1 MRPDYVITSRKVF
14 TAERGVDGARELALA
29 IKDGVVVSVA
39 ARDHAA
45 ELAQETNI
53 VAIKEA
59 TGDISQVAEMCRVVP
74 EDFAVYSGNDDMVV
88 PLMSLGGKGV
98 ISVTANV
105 IPADITA
112 MTHYAL
118 EGDYANAAR
127 IQLATK
133 PLTDALFAD
142 VNPIPVKAALAM
154 MGKMEMTYRLPLC
167 APSEAVQARLR
178 TEMEAY
184 GLL

>member
-1 MRPDYVITSRKVF
+1 M
-14 TAERGVDGARELALA
+14 G
-29 IKDGVVVSVA
+29 
-39 ARDHAA
+39 
-45 ELAQETNI
+45 
-53 VAIKEA
+53 
-59 TGDISQVAEMCRVVP
+59 
-74 EDFAVYSGNDDMVV
+74 
-88 PLMSLGGKGV
+88 
-98 ISVTANV
+98 
-105 IPADITA
+105 PADITA

-167 APSEAVQARLR
+167 APNEAVQARLR